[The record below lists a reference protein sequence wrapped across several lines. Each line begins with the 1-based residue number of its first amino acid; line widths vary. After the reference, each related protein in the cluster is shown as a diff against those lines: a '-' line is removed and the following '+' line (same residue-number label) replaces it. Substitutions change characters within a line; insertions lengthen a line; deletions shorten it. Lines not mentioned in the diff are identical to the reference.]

1 MISQRKVWAGLLVS
15 AVFLTIFAFLFLP
28 FDEIGDVVREANFW
42 YIAPAL
48 LFYLAAVY
56 FRSLRWRYLLHPLI
70 GRPRRSL
77 FPVVAVG
84 YMANNI
90 LPVRLGEVVRSYY
103 VGLREGVNPAAAFGT
118 VAVERVFD
126 VFVLFFVIAAVWVLP
141 VGDLLGRVADDLPG
155 GTPVLLALSVLPFIG
170 VTAIIG
176 AIVVL
181 EGATVVS
188 LIARLLFF
196 VPTPLRTRILG
207 LASRLLEGLTVVRT
221 PRALVSVLLLSL
233 PIWASELAML
243 YVISLGFDIES
254 AFGGR
259 LETIAAI
266 GLFMAIANLAL
277 VVPSTAGGVGPFN
290 FFGAA
295 TLVALGVGDAEA
307 GAYVLTAHIALLL
320 PVTLLG
326 LLVIM
331 LDHVSLRA
339 LLGRS
344 TLGQPDAPDTP
355 DTQDTPGTQEAPGAE
370 DGLDS
375 SGTPPSPAPTGPVT

>member
-1 MISQRKVWAGLLVS
+1 MISQRSVWAGLAVS
-15 AVFLTIFAFLFLP
+15 AAFLAVFAFLFLP
-28 FDEIGDVVREANFW
+28 FDDIGDVVRGANFW
-42 YIAPAL
+42 YVAPSL
-48 LFYLAAVY
+48 IFYFAAVY

-70 GRPRRSL
+70 GRPRRAL
-77 FPVVAVG
+77 FPVVVVG

-90 LPVRLGEVVRSYY
+90 LPIRLGEVVRSYY
-103 VGLREGVNPAAAFGT
+103 IGLREGVNPASAFGT

-126 VFVLFFVIAAVWVLP
+126 VFVLFFLIAVVWVLP
-141 VGDLLGRVADDLPG
+141 VGGLLGRVADDLPG
-155 GTPVLLALSVLPFIG
+155 GTAALLALSVLPFIG
-170 VTAIIG
+170 VTVIIG

-181 EGATVVS
+181 EAATVVS
-188 LIARLLFF
+188 LIGRVLFF
-196 VPTPLRTRILG
+196 LPVRLRSRILG
-207 LASRLLEGLTVVRT
+207 LATRLVEGLTVVRT
-221 PRALVSVLLLSL
+221 PRALGAVLLLSL
-233 PIWASELAML
+233 PIWASEVLML

-259 LETIAAI
+259 FETIAAI

-326 LLVIM
+326 LLV
-331 LDHVSLRA
+331 LVSDHVSLRT
-339 LLGRS
+339 LLGR
-344 TLGQPDAPDTP
+344 TRLVHVGKQADGPDAPDA
-355 DTQDTPGTQEAPGAE
+355 PGTTGGE
-370 DGLDS
+370 S
-375 SGTPPSPAPTGPVT
+375 SPAPTRPVT